1 MVLRSPALCSTE
13 LVPPRMDH
21 KGFSTQYSMRPSTLC
36 TGVPE
41 KVSILGDATPHCSP
55 MSPLLGYSSGGQGQ
69 HGFAS
74 EEQKVFPVQDGPHG
88 RGVERAEELQGGL
101 LHVDPRPDRGG

>member
-1 MVLRSPALCSTE
+1 
-13 LVPPRMDH
+13 
-21 KGFSTQYSMRPSTLC
+21 MRPRTLC
-36 TGVPE
+36 IGVPE
-41 KVSILGDATPHCSP
+41 KVSKLGDATPHCSP
-55 MSPLLGYSSGGQGQ
+55 MSPLLGASGGGQEQ